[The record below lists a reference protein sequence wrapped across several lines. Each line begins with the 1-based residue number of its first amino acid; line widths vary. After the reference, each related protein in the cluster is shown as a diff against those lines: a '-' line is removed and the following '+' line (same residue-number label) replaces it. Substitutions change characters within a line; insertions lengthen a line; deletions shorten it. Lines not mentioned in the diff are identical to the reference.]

1 VKKLRIVAVGSLA
14 ALALAACSSN
24 ATTPQATGTG
34 TGAAPT
40 TPAAAEAATI
50 KLWLVGSDTPDELR
64 TYLKTQFAK
73 ENPGSTLTIEEQG
86 WGDLVTKLTTALPDA
101 ANTPDV
107 TELGNTQS
115 STFTNVGAFLD
126 ITDQVASLGGD
137 KLLKGFVE
145 AGVVD
150 GKNYTLPYYF
160 GSRYVFYRKDL
171 WAAAGITTPPTT
183 LAEFNADV
191 ATIAQKDPKGIK
203 NLSGLWLGGQDWRN
217 GISWIFANGGEI
229 AVKDGGQWKATFED
243 PKTEEGLKQ
252 LQAIWTSASKAPK
265 DATDAN
271 TYNHLNDS
279 DAVKAA
285 DGTVTSYSLD
295 AATILAPGWAHW
307 SIGDLAQKDGKDVRN
322 WNDGT
327 FGVFV
332 LPGVDGGPA
341 PVFAGGSNIG
351 ISAKSQHPQLAKNL
365 LKIIFSPEYQQMLGK
380 AGLGPANTDYVSSLG
395 TDQFAQALSQS
406 AVNSKLT
413 PAAPGWAALE
423 NSKKLEEFF
432 QKIASGADIDSTA
445 KAFDADI
452 TPMLNGQS

>member
-1 VKKLRIVAVGSLA
+1 MKKLRIVAVGSLA

-24 ATTPQATGTG
+24 GNTPEATGTG
-34 TGAAPT
+34 AGSS
-40 TPAAAEAATI
+40 TPAAVEAATI
-50 KLWLVGSDTPDELR
+50 KLWLVGSDTPDDLR

-73 ENPGSTLTIEEQG
+73 ENPGSTLTIEEQS

-229 AVKDGGQWKATFED
+229 AVKDGSQWKATFED

-252 LQAIWTSASKAPK
+252 LQAIWTTASKAPK
-265 DATDAN
+265 DGTDAN

-279 DAVKAA
+279 DSVKAA

-307 SIGDLAQKDGKDVRN
+307 SLGDLGQKDGKDVRT
-322 WNDGT
+322 WNDST

-332 LPGVDGGPA
+332 LPGVDGGAA

-351 ISAKSQHPQLAKNL
+351 ISATSQHPQLAKNL

-395 TDQFAQALSQS
+395 TDQFAQALSDS
-406 AVNSKLT
+406 ALNAKLT

-432 QKIASGADIDSTA
+432 QQIASGADIDSTA
-445 KAFDADI
+445 KAFDAEI